1 MTKISPLTRIG
12 PAARALLAL
21 LAGALLLALAAP
33 TASAATAPEGG
44 RGQDRG
50 HGSAHGNGHGNGHGP
65 NGGWVGTWST
75 TVTTV
80 PASENNAFEDQTI
93 RQVVHTSIAGEALTL
108 TLSNE
113 FGTTPLVLGEVHV
126 ARRAADGSG
135 SAILPGTDRQVTFG
149 GERGITIPT
158 GATALSDP
166 VALRLP
172 AATDLVISLYLPEYT
187 PATTVQAFSMSE
199 TYLAEGNVT
208 GARELTASGTSDR
221 WYFLRG
227 VAVRPEPGARARAVV
242 AFGDSITAQ
251 SSVGTNHRWSDYL
264 AARLRAAHGL
274 PDVGVLNQGVSGNRL
289 LHDPNPPAGSPAEA
303 YATLFGE
310 NGLARFDRD
319 VLAQPGVESV
329 IVLLGINDIGQPG
342 TEVAPASERVDAG
355 QIIQGYRQLIARAH
369 AHGVRVFG
377 GTLGPFEDNTLG
389 FHSPE
394 NEAERQAVNAWV
406 RTSGAFDGVID
417 FDAALRDPD
426 HPGRLRPAFDSGD
439 HLHPND
445 AGNEAM
451 AAAVPLRLF
460 R

>member
-1 MTKISPLTRIG
+1 MTKTAPSPTRIG
-12 PAARALLAL
+12 SAARALLAL

-33 TASAATAPEGG
+33 SASATPA
-44 RGQDRG
+44 RG
-50 HGSAHGNGHGNGHGP
+50 HGRD
-65 NGGWVGTWST
+65 GWVGTWST

-80 PASENNAFEDQTI
+80 PASEHNAFEDQTI
-93 RQVVHTSIAGEALTL
+93 RQVVHTSIAGESLTL
-108 TLSNE
+108 RLSNE

-126 ARRAADGSG
+126 ARRAEGGSG
-135 SAILPGTDRQVTFG
+135 SAILPGTDRTVTFG
-149 GERGITIPT
+149 GARGITIPA
-158 GATALSDP
+158 GAPALSDP

-172 AATDLVISLYLPEYT
+172 AAADLVISLYLPEYT
-187 PATTVQAFSMSE
+187 PATTVQAFSMSQ
-199 TYLAEGNVT
+199 TYLAEGDVT
-208 GARELTASGTSDR
+208 GARDIEATGTSDR

-227 VAVRPEPGARARAVV
+227 VAVRPEHGARARAVV
-242 AFGDSITAQ
+242 AFGDSITAG
-251 SSVGTNHRWSDYL
+251 SSVGTDHRWSDYL

-274 PDVGVLNQGVSGNRL
+274 PDTGVLNQGVSGNRL

-303 YATLFGE
+303 YAALFGE
-310 NGLARFDRD
+310 NALARFDRD

-342 TEVAPASERVDAG
+342 TDVAPASERVDAG

-369 AHGVRVFG
+369 ARGVRVIG

-389 FHSPE
+389 FYSRE

-406 RTSGAFDGVID
+406 RTGGAFDGVAD

-426 HPGRLRPAFDSGD
+426 RPGRLRAAYDSGD